1 MRNYQSSSAKMIIH
15 GARLYKS
22 SGPFVI
28 FLLISLMIC
37 WNSCLADTKPEAL
50 EIDVT
55 HTSIDDLLNMNVST
69 VSKVEESYWSS
80 AAAIYVLNSEKIRRS
95 GVTSIPEA
103 IRLVP
108 GVQVARIDANKW
120 AVSVRG
126 FSSQTSNKLLV
137 LIDGRSVYDLLFSGV
152 FWESK
157 DVMLEDVERIEVIR
171 GPGGTL
177 WGTNAVNG
185 VINIITKSA
194 KDTQG
199 GLVATGAGSEERGFG
214 SVRYGAK
221 VGNDDYMR
229 IYGKFQDRD
238 SGYIAGHEPDDDSRF
253 GQVGFRLDSAVS
265 SDSSM
270 TFQGDMYDGKQGN
283 LDNSVAA
290 EQETSGGN
298 LMLRWKRVFQ
308 DQSSLTTLSYYDH
321 TQLDH
326 PLLDEKRDTF
336 AVETQY
342 MFQPYESHRMV
353 IGLNYKYSS
362 DQTDNGTLL
371 TLDPDKRSDSQIGFF
386 LEDSIELV
394 DAKTFL
400 TLGSK
405 FENNDYTGLEVKPTI
420 RLSWLL
426 YPSNSIW
433 SAISRAVR
441 VPSRLEDD
449 AVISVPGGQ
458 TFRGDRNVD
467 SESVVAYE
475 LGYRALLT
483 DPIVF
488 DLVGF
493 YNTYDNLITTEELT
507 FGNKSYGSSYGSSV
521 VLSWQPLT
529 NWRLES
535 IYSYFRMD
543 LELDRDSLDNPATRV
558 DGIEGADSRN
568 ICSLQ
573 SLLDIGDRWEL
584 DTIIRYV
591 DSLPT
596 QNVESYLVADLRL
609 GYKLSSKI
617 DLSLVGQ
624 NLLDNHHFE
633 QNSQNSTAVQ
643 HGVYGKIV
651 WRF

>member
-1 MRNYQSSSAKMIIH
+1 MIMR
-15 GARLYKS
+15 GARLYKLS
-22 SGPFVI
+22 RSCI
-28 FLLISLMIC
+28 TFLVISLLVC
-37 WNSCLADTKPEAL
+37 GNCCLADTQSAAL

-55 HTSIDDLLNMNVST
+55 HASIDDLLNMNVSS

-80 AAAIYVLNSEKIRRS
+80 AAAVYVLNSEKIRRS

-103 IRLVP
+103 LRLVP

-126 FSSQTSNKLLV
+126 FNSQTSNKLLV

-157 DVMLEDVERIEVIR
+157 DVMLEDVERIEVVG
-171 GPGGTL
+171 GPGGAL

-221 VGNDDYMR
+221 VGDDDYMR
-229 IYGKFQDRD
+229 IYGKFQERD

-253 GQVGFRLDSAVS
+253 GQLGFRLDSAVS

-270 TFQGDMYDGKQGN
+270 TFQGDMYDGRQGN
-283 LDNSVAA
+283 LDNLIAA

-298 LMLRWKRVFQ
+298 LMLRWNRVFK
-308 DQSSLTTLSYYDH
+308 DRSSLTALSYYDH
-321 TQLDH
+321 TELVH

-342 MFQPYESHRMV
+342 KFQPYDSHRMV
-353 IGLNYKYSS
+353 IGLNYRYST
-362 DQTDNGTLL
+362 DEIDNGTLL
-371 TLDPDKRSDSQIGFF
+371 ALDPDERSDSQIGFF

-394 DAKTFL
+394 EAKTFL

-405 FENNDYTGLEVKPTI
+405 FENNDYTGSEVQPTI
-420 RLSWLL
+420 RLSWLVD
-426 YPSNSIW
+426 PSNSIW

-449 AVISVPGGQ
+449 AVISIPGGP
-458 TFRGDRNVD
+458 TFRGDRNMD
-467 SESVVAYE
+467 SESIVAYE
-475 LGYRALLT
+475 LGYRARVT
-483 DPIVF
+483 EPVIF

-493 YNTYDNLITTEELT
+493 YNTYDDLITTEGLT
-507 FGNKSYGSSYGSSV
+507 VGNKSGGSSYGASV

-535 IYSYFRMD
+535 TYSYFRMD
-543 LELDRDSLDNPATRV
+543 LELDRDSLDNPAIRV
-558 DGIEGADSRN
+558 EGIEGADSRN
-568 ICSLQ
+568 NCRVQ
-573 SLLDIGDRWEL
+573 SLIDIGDRWEL

-596 QNVESYLVADLRL
+596 QSVESYLVADLRL
-609 GYKLSSKI
+609 GYKLNSAI